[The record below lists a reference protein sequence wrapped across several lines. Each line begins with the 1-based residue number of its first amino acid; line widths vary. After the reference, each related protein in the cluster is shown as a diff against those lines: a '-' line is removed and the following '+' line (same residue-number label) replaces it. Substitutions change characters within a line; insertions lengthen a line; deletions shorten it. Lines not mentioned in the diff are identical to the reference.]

1 MFSEIIGNKKNQIP
15 KTRNVQRESIS
26 VTADSIVK
34 EKSPRCHQDG
44 II

>member
-15 KTRNVQRESIS
+15 KSRNVQRESLS
-26 VTADSIVK
+26 VTADGIVK